1 MVICLF
7 SSGNDFSS
15 LLKRLSEKEDILFV
29 FGENADSSLIKEIP
43 ENSDV
48 IVSSDNK
55 KVLEILSDKNVN
67 VITCGGAKDTIGY
80 SSNSDDEIVVSVQRE
95 IFSYG
100 GKKCEP
106 FEIPLKKLPE
116 ETEYSAMAYVG
127 IMTKIKNSPD

>member
-1 MVICLF
+1 MVVCLF
-7 SSGNDFSS
+7 SSDEDFSS
-15 LLKRLSEKEDILFV
+15 VLKRLSDINGVILIGDNSIIEK
-29 FGENADSSLIKEIP
+29 IP

-55 KVLEILSDKNVN
+55 DALKKLSSEKIS

-95 IFSYG
+95 IFSSN
-100 GKKCEP
+100 GKKYEP
-106 FEIPLKKLPE
+106 FEIPIIKLLG

-127 IMTKIKNSPD
+127 IMTKISPP

>member
-1 MVICLF
+1 MVVCLF
-7 SSGNDFSS
+7 SSDEDFSS
-15 LLKRLSEKEDILFV
+15 VLKRLSDINGV
-29 FGENADSSLIKEIP
+29 ILIGDNSIIKKIP

-55 KVLEILSDKNVN
+55 DALKKLSSEKIS

-95 IFSYG
+95 IFSSN
-100 GKKCEP
+100 GKKYEP
-106 FEIPLKKLPE
+106 FEIPIIKLSG

-127 IMTKIKNSPD
+127 IMTKIKNPLD

>member
-7 SSGNDFSS
+7 PSEDDFSS
-15 LLKRLSEKEDILFV
+15 LLKRLSDNENVVCILKDNSITEK
-29 FGENADSSLIKEIP
+29 IP
-43 ENSDV
+43 GNSDV

-55 KVLEILSDKNVN
+55 EILKILSDKNVN

-100 GKKCEP
+100 GKKYEP
-106 FEIPLKKLPE
+106 FEIPVKKLPE

>member
-1 MVICLF
+1 MVVCLF
-7 SSGNDFSS
+7 SSDDDISS
-15 LLKRLSEKEDILFV
+15 SLKRLSDKNIVVCISGDNSVIEK
-29 FGENADSSLIKEIP
+29 IP

-55 KVLEILSDKNVN
+55 EALKILSSEKVN

-95 IFSYG
+95 IFSLN
-100 GKKCEP
+100 GKKYEP
-106 FEIPLKKLPE
+106 FEIPLIKLSG

-127 IMTKIKNSPD
+127 IMTKISPP